1 MTVKRQCGPLRLACL
16 GGLDVRGYGREQDP
30 VQKFGWKTEKGKT

>member
-16 GGLDVRGYGREQDP
+16 GGLDVRGYGRE
-30 VQKFGWKTEKGKT
+30 